1 MYKNRFISIILAF
14 LLIFCGESS
23 TQENVGSV
31 ALSETQEINQKS
43 ENQQENNNIEKTQG
57 ENPPNNN
64 QNPFS
69 DPNYAEC
76 LKNEFGEER
85 YKQLQ
90 NEQPTSEEEK
100 RMGKCM
106 GPPGQG
112 PQGQGPQGQGPQGQ
126 GPQGQELSPEEKIK
140 KAIGIIQEAT
150 QEVLECISFNFG
162 GDTYTKIVE
171 EQDPDDYEAGVVIG
185 CKENP
190 IEVGET
196 ASEPANENNPGGQE
210 GSSNSAYD
218 LNIYSYT
225 PSYTNASPNGNTS
238 FGLNESAD
246 ILLSGFGIFVKQ

>member
-31 ALSETQEINQKS
+31 APSETQETNQKS
-43 ENQQENNNIEKTQG
+43 QNQKENNIEKTQG

-106 GPPGQG
+106 GP
-112 PQGQGPQGQGPQGQ
+112 QGQGPQGQ
-126 GPQGQELSPEEKIK
+126 
-140 KAIGIIQEAT
+140 
-150 QEVLECISFNFG
+150 
-162 GDTYTKIVE
+162 
-171 EQDPDDYEAGVVIG
+171 
-185 CKENP
+185 
-190 IEVGET
+190 
-196 ASEPANENNPGGQE
+196 
-210 GSSNSAYD
+210 
-218 LNIYSYT
+218 
-225 PSYTNASPNGNTS
+225 
-238 FGLNESAD
+238 
-246 ILLSGFGIFVKQ
+246 